1 MPAAPGGLNDRVGF
15 FEADWVSRRVHSTR
29 RGLETMT
36 HGRMQTMTQGR
47 DGISLAQRA
56 ALGCLAVARRLS
68 VVVLVMSIAA
78 FLAGTAGTSYAKKK
92 PVTTDKDKALEDTV
106 VVTNFGSLFAGSVET
121 FAAGSIFSS
130 RPLRDVIGSATL
142 LSDGNGA
149 AGDAQSS
156 LDGNIAVTVPLGIA
170 GFLPHGFVEFFSLG
184 DNRNTPPEVVI
195 GSLTPFKAPDN
206 TGLSIPQGVAY
217 ANP

>member
-47 DGISLAQRA
+47 DGISLAHRA

-78 FLAGTAGTSYAKKK
+78 LMAGTPGTSYAKKPTLPPGK
-92 PVTTDKDKALEDTV
+92 STEQTV
-106 VVTNFGSLFAGSVET
+106 VVSNFGSLFAGS
-121 FAAGSIFSS
+121 
-130 RPLRDVIGSATL
+130 
-142 LSDGNGA
+142 
-149 AGDAQSS
+149 
-156 LDGNIAVTVPLGIA
+156 
-170 GFLPHGFVEFFSLG
+170 
-184 DNRNTPPEVVI
+184 
-195 GSLTPFKAPDN
+195 
-206 TGLSIPQGVAY
+206 
-217 ANP
+217 